1 MNQNKM
7 NETNQ
12 IKYEKDWER
21 IMNEQDRVVRLIKIL
36 IKNQG
41 DSEYNPLRDCQ
52 QNLHKD
58 YSGSD

>member
-1 MNQNKM
+1 
-7 NETNQ
+7 
-12 IKYEKDWER
+12 
-21 IMNEQDRVVRLIKIL
+21 MNEQDRVVRLIKIL